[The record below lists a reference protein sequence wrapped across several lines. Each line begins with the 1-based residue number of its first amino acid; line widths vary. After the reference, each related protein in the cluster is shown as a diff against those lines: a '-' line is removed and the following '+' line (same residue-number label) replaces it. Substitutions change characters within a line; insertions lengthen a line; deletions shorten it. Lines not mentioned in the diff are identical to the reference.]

1 MEVTKG
7 TKYSAVTMY
16 NYNEIGQ
23 SKTPSSGME
32 MAPLPTLLKAD

>member
-23 SKTPSSGME
+23 ANTASSGVPIS
-32 MAPLPTLLKAD
+32 PLPTLTKAN

>member
-23 SKTPSSGME
+23 STTVSSEMKTG
-32 MAPLPTLLKAD
+32 PLPTLSKAD